1 MFIRM
6 LQFLAQAI
14 PFILLCLAARKAN
27 LNKIDRGRQV
37 LMPFIALL
45 YCTIVAVILTQFH
58 SLLIK
63 IMGWISGFL
72 PFLSNAGISHYM
84 NLFNLLI
91 VVIFLV
97 LKGIFLPILNKTW
110 KSKNLMQLT
119 SGNFYEYEEDLDK
132 WLLKKEYEQV
142 KTYCNGIYYA
152 ALGASVL
159 IFVLGQMYPK
169 MAFAQT
175 PCYPVFGVLVLGEV
189 INYLSG
195 ISRTEFIEDVLGED
209 EESFKVANYGLL
221 KDILKDLFGE
231 RVLYDA
237 TVDSGLDAS
246 SSFET
251 LEEMKKS
258 ENQAIRN
265 LAGYFTKLKESGQDV
280 EPNYVKSCVNLIG
293 GQSTLFCNPFY
304 RDLTHYL
311 MFPIMGQLMRYKKC
325 LVIMGRDSATEDVK
339 EWLEQGIFENVNTSS
354 LWKVGVLENEN
365 PEIDEPDIGILKF
378 SDLYNLRLQRNH
390 SEFLSRVGFVFIVEP
405 SRLLASGQAGVSL
418 LVHRFDESKEPV
430 VYAACDRNCD
440 GLVDALSHVLKTT
453 ITEVTA
459 TLKSAATTSI
469 MCWKTEGD
477 YMHHRIFSNVSRYL
491 GMGTE
496 INAVALKYQIANTK
510 WISSEKFPVM
520 DMKWIAGQ
528 YYKKICNYTDLPVSQ
543 ESFNRAFHV
552 ESNLWNTQREENS
565 FLVVEDEF
573 QNLFEL
579 TRLFA
584 TRGTQQGFINVISEN
599 YLLRDYMLGNAQT
612 FISDP
617 KAIPTIVADYA
628 RTERNTILKLIMRMA
643 EEQVSED
650 EIVDALMVSGIKF
663 EDPLA
668 ALKNLIY
675 KHCFIK
681 EINIRIYF
689 REQLMEDALHTEVKK
704 YYAIEE
710 ETEIAEYAKK
720 LQNAYY
726 IAEDEQGDKYYIGAK
741 LYGHVFQ
748 ALIPGQ
754 FLTYDGKYY
763 EVQAITPQNGVVV
776 RRAADHITDRVYY
789 RQLRHIRIN
798 DWKDDENIGGQK
810 SVEGISI
817 YKGYCEI
824 DIETA
829 GYLEM
834 TSYENLNAAKEV
846 RVSGIPV
853 RSYRNKLVMK
863 LNLPDVSERVRYTLC
878 LLLNEIF
885 RTIYP
890 DAYPY
895 ICAVTLVDT
904 NHAPEK
910 LKGAMYTLSGK
921 VDGSAIYIVEDS
933 EIDLGLI
940 ASVERNLKR
949 YFEIITEVLMW
960 HEQKMAENPEKES
973 KPEDYE
979 TPFTPEAGKEEEA
992 AKKAREKA
1000 EKENKRFLGKIKR
1013 KLRKFW
1019 EKITA
1024 GFKKKPKD
1032 EPVEET
1038 PTEETPIEE
1047 TPEEGISEDSPTEET
1062 TSTEKKPSG
1071 EEKTS
1076 IKEEPST
1083 GEELPSEET
1092 TSTDERNTETGTENV
1107 MKNVMYSAE
1116 AEMDIEGED
1125 EQLVEQK
1132 TTKKTEYQKSCFLKY
1147 GYEEID
1153 PYFDFGGTIKYLT
1166 KYGYDRN
1173 PLQQVRDGVKAAEA
1187 DNAKYDPHKEGSHFC
1202 DFCGVELAGGEYE
1215 LLKDGRERCN
1225 HCSSTALRTGEEFK
1239 EVYKM
1244 VVRNMEIFF
1253 GIKLNVAI
1261 KVRMTDAK
1269 TIAKHFGDE
1278 FVATPGFDGRVLG
1291 FAQKDSSGYSLYIE
1305 NGSPKLAAMATIA
1318 HELTHIWQ
1326 YQNWDEKMI
1335 LSKYGKQYRL
1345 EIYEGMAKWAE
1356 IQYLLYLNEI
1366 SYAKRQEIV
1375 TRLRDDEYGRGF
1387 IQYAKKYPLA
1397 YRHEKNATPFGRI
1410 PPL

>member
-1 MFIRM
+1 MELKLLSLSEDDKLIRECMEQASAFYGCLGKMGVTEILCDRKKAQELGADCQITGIFTGGELTAFACAFEYTGLKRNGRKWLNPGDKEWRQIETLGTNVVVIPLLVGKEKVGRLIELLREQYRDSHLLFRISGEQSEKFQEDLAVVSEKNLKSHRYDAAGENVWLFHFAPQIRM
-6 LQFLAQAI
+6 EDTYFEEE
-14 PFILLCLAARKAN
+14 ILLILPGQEVLLEMGIEEAEVTMVKLTGYEIVRSEKGSAFFRKPGAACEGVLLQCDYEQLLRYQRFINLTNYEEHFEQTDRGKALIYSEKYQSDSSLLWNDLLREMVKTRKAEWSIVPDSYIMYPVTYKEQDRLLECACYDN
-27 LNKIDRGRQV
+27 QEIGNYMHYMDIRLQCETGVPFGKDGIDLMERYKNRLERIPLGRLRVRITLEMILDILDHEDQPVGCDAEAEAVLSIDRLSHIGV
-37 LMPFIALL
+37 LTL
-45 YCTIVAVILTQFH
+45 V
-58 SLLIK
+58 SL
-63 IMGWISGFL
+63 ST
-72 PFLSNAGISHYM
+72 PFL
-84 NLFNLLI
+84 
-91 VVIFLV
+91 
-97 LKGIFLPILNKTW
+97 
-110 KSKNLMQLT
+110 
-119 SGNFYEYEEDLDK
+119 
-132 WLLKKEYEQV
+132 
-142 KTYCNGIYYA
+142 
-152 ALGASVL
+152 
-159 IFVLGQMYPK
+159 
-169 MAFAQT
+169 
-175 PCYPVFGVLVLGEV
+175 
-189 INYLSG
+189 
-195 ISRTEFIEDVLGED
+195 
-209 EESFKVANYGLL
+209 
-221 KDILKDLFGE
+221 
-231 RVLYDA
+231 
-237 TVDSGLDAS
+237 
-246 SSFET
+246 
-251 LEEMKKS
+251 
-258 ENQAIRN
+258 
-265 LAGYFTKLKESGQDV
+265 
-280 EPNYVKSCVNLIG
+280 
-293 GQSTLFCNPFY
+293 
-304 RDLTHYL
+304 
-311 MFPIMGQLMRYKKC
+311 
-325 LVIMGRDSATEDVK
+325 
-339 EWLEQGIFENVNTSS
+339 
-354 LWKVGVLENEN
+354 
-365 PEIDEPDIGILKF
+365 
-378 SDLYNLRLQRNH
+378 
-390 SEFLSRVGFVFIVEP
+390 
-405 SRLLASGQAGVSL
+405 
-418 LVHRFDESKEPV
+418 
-430 VYAACDRNCD
+430 
-440 GLVDALSHVLKTT
+440 LSHFL
-453 ITEVTA
+453 
-459 TLKSAATTSI
+459 
-469 MCWKTEGD
+469 D
-477 YMHHRIFSNVSRYL
+477 
-491 GMGTE
+491 MGTE

-960 HEQKMAENPEKES
+960 HEQKMAENPKKES

-1038 PTEETPIEE
+1038 PTEETPTEETPTEETPTEETPIEE

-1062 TSTEKKPSG
+1062 TST
-1071 EEKTS
+1071 
-1076 IKEEPST
+1076 
-1083 GEELPSEET
+1083 
-1092 TSTDERNTETGTENV
+1092 DERDTETGTENV

-1132 TTKKTEYQKSCFLKY
+1132 MTKKTEYQKSCFLKY